1 MNRRNALLALALA
14 ATIGEARADAPLP
27 LASHRAVYEITLAE
41 TASTGMPN
49 SQTPVAAAGLI
60 AYEFT
65 GSPCEGYASNFRQ
78 STELQRSE
86 GDPISSDI
94 RALAFEDGDAKSLKF
109 QIDSQTAG
117 DVSPA
122 VVGSAKR
129 ADSGEIAVALS
140 KPSADTL
147 RLGADVLFP
156 TEHIERIIAQA
167 KQGGGV
173 MQARVYDG
181 SDTGKKVFATFTVIG
196 KQANAPTPE
205 TAFADALGKIRRWPV
220 TVSYFDEAAKDA
232 PPEYILSF
240 DLYENG
246 VSGSLK
252 LDYGSFALAAKL
264 SKLELLPTPSCAK

>member
-14 ATIGEARADAPLP
+14 ATIGEARAEVALP

-117 DVSPA
+117 DASPA

-129 ADSGEIAVALS
+129 AESGEIAVALS

-181 SDTGKKVFATFTVIG
+181 SDTGKKVFETFTVIG
-196 KQANAPTPE
+196 KQASAPTPE

-220 TVSYFDEAAKDA
+220 AVSYFDAAAKDA

-252 LDYGSFALAAKL
+252 LDYGSFALSGKL
-264 SKLELLPTPSCAK
+264 RRLEVLPTPSCAK